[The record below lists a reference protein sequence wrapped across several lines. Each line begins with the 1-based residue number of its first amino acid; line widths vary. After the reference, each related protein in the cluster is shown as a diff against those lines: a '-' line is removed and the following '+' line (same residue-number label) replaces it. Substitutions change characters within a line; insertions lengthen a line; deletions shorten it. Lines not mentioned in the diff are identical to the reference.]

1 MRTPARPDSTLSA
14 ARRGPQ
20 AVVAMRFPIAL
31 LASAALLAPATAHAA
46 VTPPPPSGPAPVGLK
61 RLTLTDHHRAE
72 RLAPGGGSRLIPLR
86 VWYPAARPGSAPGEV
101 LTAAEQSTYESVF
114 ALPAGA
120 LDGIGSTT
128 TADAP
133 PAAGKHPV
141 ILLSPGWGN
150 TSGLHDA
157 QASDLASHGYVVVG
171 IDHPGDTTAVDA
183 GGGRILTMNPAGEKI
198 QNKSA
203 LQRVAVTRYVLPPLG
218 AVAGAGRLA
227 RRRIGAYGHSMGA
240 RATAAAMYYEP
251 SIRAGV
257 NLDGLAD
264 EPVLSHG
271 LDQPYAIGSGIHPQ
285 DDGNGLGKIV
295 AKLRRHLRRPPPR
308 RIFGTTEPPGFT
320 DNVWLVPQLGLPV
333 EGQELGTVT
342 PAAAVSGQRAFLR
355 RFFDRYL

>member
-1 MRTPARPDSTLSA
+1 MRTR
-14 ARRGPQ
+14 ARRTTRLRR
-20 AVVAMRFPIAL
+20 ARRTRKLVRSMRLPIAL
-31 LASAALLAPATAHAA
+31 LASGALLAPATAHAA
-46 VTPPPPSGPAPVGLK
+46 VTPPPPTGPAPVGLE

-86 VWYPAARPGSAPGEV
+86 VWYPAARPGSAPGAV
-101 LTAAEQSTYESVF
+101 LTPAEQRRYESVF
-114 ALPAGA
+114 ELPTGA

-128 TADAP
+128 TLGAS

-150 TSGLHDA
+150 TSGFHDP
-157 QASDLASHGYVVVG
+157 QASDLASPGYVVVG

-183 GGGRILTMNPAGEKI
+183 GGRVLTMNPAGEKI
-198 QNKSA
+198 QNQSA
-203 LQRVAVTRYVLPPLG
+203 VQRVADLRYVLHHLG
-218 AVAGAGRLA
+218 AVHGAGRLD

-257 NLDGLAD
+257 NLDGLAE

-271 LDQPYAIGSGIHPQ
+271 LDQPYAIGSGVHPQ
-285 DDGNGLGKIV
+285 DAGDTLDKIV
-295 AKLRRHLRRPPPR
+295 ANLRRHLRGPHPL
-308 RIFGTTEPPGFT
+308 RIFDTTEHAGFT
-320 DNVWLVPQLGLPV
+320 DNVWLVPQLGLPT

-342 PAAAVSGQRAFLR
+342 PAAAISGQRAFLR
-355 RFFDRYL
+355 GFFDRYL

>member
-1 MRTPARPDSTLSA
+1 MRTPGCGLARF
-14 ARRGPQ
+14 RRGAPTRKL
-20 AVVAMRFPIAL
+20 VRSMRLPIAL

-46 VTPPPPSGPAPVGLK
+46 VTPPPPTGPAPVGLE

-86 VWYPAARPGSAPGEV
+86 VWYPAAQAGSAPGEV
-101 LTAAEQSTYESVF
+101 LTPAEQRTYESVF
-114 ALPAGA
+114 ELPAGA

-128 TADAP
+128 TAGAS

-150 TSGLHDA
+150 TSGVHDA

-171 IDHPGDTTAVDA
+171 IDHPGDTPAVDA
-183 GGGRILTMNPAGEKI
+183 GGGRILTMNPAGERI

-203 LQRVAVTRYVLPPLG
+203 VQRVADVRYVLHHLG
-218 AVAGAGRLA
+218 AVHGAGQLD
-227 RRRIGAYGHSMGA
+227 RRRIGVYGHSMGA

-285 DDGNGLGKIV
+285 DDGDTLDKIV
-295 AKLRRHLRRPPPR
+295 ATLRHHLRGPHPL
-308 RIFGTTEPPGFT
+308 RIFDTSEHAGFT
-320 DNVWLVPQLGLPV
+320 DNVWLVPQLGLPT

-342 PAAAVSGQRAFLR
+342 PAAAISGQRAFLR
-355 RFFDRYL
+355 EFFDRYL

>member
-1 MRTPARPDSTLSA
+1 MRL
-14 ARRGPQ
+14 
-20 AVVAMRFPIAL
+20 PIAL
-31 LASAALLAPATAHAA
+31 LASAALFAPATAHAA
-46 VTPPPPSGPAPVGLK
+46 VTPPPPTGPAPVGLK

-72 RLAPGGGSRLIPLR
+72 RLAPGGGRRLIPLR
-86 VWYPAARPGSAPGEV
+86 VWYPAARAGGAPGEV
-101 LTAAEQSTYESVF
+101 LTAAEQGTYESVF
-114 ALPAGA
+114 ELPAGA
-120 LDGIGSTT
+120 LDGIGSITT
-128 TADAP
+128 VGAS

-150 TSGLHDA
+150 TSGFHDA
-157 QASDLASHGYVVVG
+157 QATDLASHGYVVVG

-198 QNKSA
+198 QDKSA
-203 LQRVAVTRYVLPPLG
+203 VQRVADVRYVLHHLG
-218 AVAGAGRLA
+218 AVHGVGRLD

-271 LDQPYAIGSGIHPQ
+271 LDQPYAIGSGLHPQ
-285 DDGNGLGKIV
+285 DAGDTLDKLV
-295 AKLRRHLRRPPPR
+295 AKLRRHLRGPHPL
-308 RIFGTTEPPGFT
+308 RIFDTTEHAGFT
-320 DNVWLVPQLGLPV
+320 DNVWLVPQLGLPT

-342 PAAAVSGQRAFLR
+342 PAAAISGQRAFLR
-355 RFFDRYL
+355 GFFDRYL

>member
-46 VTPPPPSGPAPVGLK
+46 VMPPPPTGPAPVGLE
-61 RLTLTDHHRAE
+61 RLTLTDHHRTE
-72 RLAPGGGSRLIPLR
+72 RLAPGGGPRLMPLR
-86 VWYPAARPGSAPGEV
+86 VWYPASGPGSAPGEV
-101 LTAAEQSTYESVF
+101 LTAAEQSSYESVF
-114 ALPAGA
+114 ELPAGS

-128 TADAP
+128 TAGAP
-133 PAAGKHPV
+133 PATGKHPV

-183 GGGRILTMNPAGEKI
+183 GGGRILRMNPAGEKI
-198 QNKSA
+198 QDKSA
-203 LQRVAVTRYVLPPLG
+203 VQRVPDVRYVLHHLG
-218 AVAGAGRLA
+218 AIHGAGRLD
-227 RRRIGAYGHSMGA
+227 RGRIGAYGHSMGA

-271 LDQPYAIGSGIHPQ
+271 LDQPYAIGSGVHPQ
-285 DDGNGLGKIV
+285 DAGHKLDKIV
-295 AKLRRHLRRPPPR
+295 AKLRRHLRGPHPM
-308 RIFGTTEPPGFT
+308 RIFANTEHAGFT
-320 DNVWLVPQLGLPV
+320 DNVWLVPQLGLPT

-355 RFFDRYL
+355 GFFDRYL

>member
-46 VTPPPPSGPAPVGLK
+46 VTPPPPTGPAPVGLK

-72 RLAPGGGSRLIPLR
+72 RLAPGGGPRRVPLR
-86 VWYPAARPGSAPGEV
+86 VWYPAARPGSAPGEL
-101 LTAAEQSTYESVF
+101 LTPAEQSTYESVF
-114 ALPAGA
+114 DLPTGA
-120 LDGIGSTT
+120 LDGIGATT
-128 TADAP
+128 TAGAP

-150 TSGLHDA
+150 SSGFHGA
-157 QASDLASHGYVVVG
+157 QASDLASHGYVVIG
-171 IDHPGDTTAVDA
+171 IDHPGDTTAVDV
-183 GGGRILTMNPAGEKI
+183 GGGRILTMNPAGEAI
-198 QNKSA
+198 QKKSA
-203 LQRVAVTRYVLPPLG
+203 VQRVADVRYVLHHLA
-218 AVAGAGRLA
+218 AVHGAGGLD
-227 RRRIGAYGHSMGA
+227 RRRVGAYGHSMGA

-264 EPVLSHG
+264 EPVLSRG
-271 LDQPYAIGSGIHPQ
+271 LDQPYAIASGVHPQ
-285 DDGNGLGKIV
+285 DTGHSLDEV
-295 AKLRRHLRRPPPR
+295 MAELRRHLRGPHPL
-308 RIFGTTEPPGFT
+308 RIFATTEHAGFT
-320 DNVWLVPQLGLPV
+320 DNVWLVPQLGLPT
-333 EGQELGTVT
+333 EGEELGTIS

-355 RFFDRYL
+355 GFFDRYL